1 VRVPVLACCA
11 VLVAG
16 APAAAAAAA
25 PVYSNHVVVGF
36 AAHGS
41 ARDVERHGGVL
52 LHELGAI
59 RAAVFA
65 PRRGLAAGALIQRL
79 RGAKGVRYAEHD
91 FLVSG
96 SVAPDDP
103 LYVSQ
108 YALDQPSGADVAA
121 PLAWNRETRCSKIAV
136 LDSGLDKDH
145 PDLRPNLWINKGEVS
160 GNGKDDDHNGY
171 VDDYYGLNVLNGKGS
186 GLDDNG
192 HGTHVAG
199 IIAAAGDNDAGVSGI
214 CWKAAVMSVKLL
226 DSRGRGGT
234 SDAVEAVDYAVHE
247 DAKIINCSF
256 GTSARSRALQDA
268 VEHAKAHGALLVV
281 AAGNDGADIEKHPAY
296 PASFTDGNILAVA
309 ATTPADTLAR
319 FSNFGVK
326 SVDVAAP
333 GDDILSTV
341 RGGSYGVK
349 SGTSMAAPLVAGA
362 AAMLRQADSKATY
375 GELRTALRQDA
386 DKPPALNGKVLYGG
400 RLNVDKALSAI
411 TR

>member
-1 VRVPVLACCA
+1 VRVALIACCA
-11 VLVAG
+11 LLLAG
-16 APAAAAAAA
+16 APAAAA
-25 PVYSNHVVVGF
+25 PVYSSHVVVGF
-36 AAHGS
+36 SAHGS

-52 LHELGAI
+52 LHKLDAI
-59 RAAVFA
+59 RAGVFA
-65 PRRGLAAGALIQRL
+65 PRRGLAAAALIRRL
-79 RGAKGVRYAEHD
+79 RAAKGVRYAEPD

-96 SVAPDDP
+96 SVAPNDP
-103 LYVSQ
+103 FYVSQ

-121 PLAWNRETRCSKIAV
+121 PLAWNRATKCSKVAV
-136 LDSGLDKDH
+136 LDSGVDKDH
-145 PDLRPNLWINKGEVS
+145 PDLRSNLWINKGEVS

-171 VDDYYGLNVLNGKGS
+171 VDDYYGVNILKGKGS

-199 IIAAAGDNDAGVSGI
+199 IIAAAGNNDAGVSGI
-214 CWKAAVMSVKLL
+214 CWKASVMSVKFL

-234 SDAVEAVDYAVHE
+234 SDAVEAIDYAIHE

-256 GTSARSRALQDA
+256 GTSSKSSALQDA
-268 VEHAKAHGALLVV
+268 VEHAKAHDALLVV
-281 AAGNDGADIEKHPAY
+281 AAGNDGEDIEKHPSY
-296 PASFTDGNILAVA
+296 PASFTDGNILTVA
-309 ATTPADTLAR
+309 ASTPADTLAD
-319 FSNFGVK
+319 FSNFGSK

-341 RGGSYGVK
+341 RGGSYGTK

-375 GELRTALRQDA
+375 GDLRTALRTDV

-400 RLNVDKALSAI
+400 RLNVDKALNAI